1 MVVKS
6 VRTVAGIALVGL
18 GIVFT
23 IIPGSILFI
32 LAGLFLLSF
41 DHKFARRWLRATQDT
56 AAKGARKLDRWLL
69 RRKLR

>member
-1 MVVKS
+1 MVIKS
-6 VRTVAGIALVGL
+6 VRTVSGIALVAL

-41 DHKFARRWLRATQDT
+41 DHKFARRWLQATQDS
-56 AAKGARKLDRWLL
+56 AARGARKLDSWLL
-69 RRKLR
+69 RRKSR